1 LTGDTCPFTMESGV
15 GIAVA
20 RRGDSLP
27 TLDDRYELTT
37 ELGRGSTG
45 TVWAAVD
52 RSTTEIVAVKILEP
66 HVLASRHARKRFLRE
81 VETASALSHP
91 HVVEVYGHAETSDGG
106 AYLVMERLVGKTLA
120 ARLRETGPLPQL
132 LAIRIIKQVLDA
144 VLAAHRR
151 GVVHRDLKPSNVML
165 IERDGDPDFVKVC
178 DFGLAKDIER
188 DSYDP
193 VNEGDLALA
202 VDLASITTEHGHIC
216 GTPEYMAPEQARG
229 EPVDERADLY
239 AISVML
245 FQAVV
250 GRPPFS
256 ARSPLAVV
264 SLHLTATPPRPSE
277 LRPDLAIFPAL
288 ESLILRGL
296 AKDRAE
302 RPSSAEVF
310 RSDLTRI
317 ERDYARWSEKRGA
330 YPTPSYPLESATVTL
345 APPVAKKS
353 RPNTAALVALGVGV
367 AAIVSVAWW
376 REAENSEP
384 SRSVDRSPMAVATPA
399 RPAVDGRAPTVGASA
414 PTNHGTGPSAGE
426 TAAHLV
432 STELVEAP
440 PNVPPAAPASKRPRS
455 ATPVAPRTPLV
466 RANEALAAGR
476 VAEACALGEEAAAS
490 SGASPAVWKF
500 LGGCFMRLGE
510 RAKGIAYY
518 RRYLEESP
526 SSPDAVFVREM
537 VK

>member
-1 LTGDTCPFTMESGV
+1 M

-20 RRGDSLP
+20 RRGDSLA

-256 ARSPLAVV
+256 GALAARGGESASHRDPAPTQRAAAGSRRYSPHSRV
-264 SLHLTATPPRPSE
+264 SSCAASQRTAPNVRAPRKSF
-277 LRPDLAIFPAL
+277 A
-288 ESLILRGL
+288 
-296 AKDRAE
+296 
-302 RPSSAEVF
+302 
-310 RSDLTRI
+310 SDLTRI

-345 APPVAKKS
+345 ASPVAKKS
-353 RPNTAALVALGVGV
+353 RPNTAALVALCVGV

-384 SRSVDRSPMAVATPA
+384 PRSVERSPMAVVMPA
-399 RPAVDGRAPTVGASA
+399 RPALDERAPTVEASA
-414 PTNHGTGPSAGE
+414 PTNNGTGPSAAE
-426 TAAHLV
+426 TAPHLV
-432 STELVEAP
+432 STERRETP
-440 PNVPPAAPASKRPRS
+440 PNLPSEELRSKRPPS
-455 ATPVAPRTPLV
+455 AKPVAPRTPLG

-518 RRYLEESP
+518 QRYLEEAP

-537 VK
+537 VR